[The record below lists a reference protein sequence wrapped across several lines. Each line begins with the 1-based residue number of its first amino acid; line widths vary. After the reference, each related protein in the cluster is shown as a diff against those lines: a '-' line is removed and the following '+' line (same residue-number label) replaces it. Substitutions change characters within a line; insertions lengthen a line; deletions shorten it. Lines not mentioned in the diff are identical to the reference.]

1 MNEPLIATIG
11 LVAHWLLLLGLSF
24 RIIMRRRPVGSSLAW
39 ITLMVL
45 VPLGGAALYLL
56 IGENRLGLGRAART
70 HELQKPVRR
79 WLRTLV
85 AEETVDWSDRHPA
98 ARTLAE
104 HATRLLGLPALDGN
118 RIELIGDSEETLQR
132 IIRDIDAA
140 TTAVHL
146 EFYIW
151 ALGGTADDVVE
162 AVIRAADR
170 GVKCRVLVDA
180 SGSREFLGS
189 RLAESLRESGVAVEA
204 SLKVGFFRV
213 LFQRLDVR
221 NHRKIVVI
229 DGRIGYTGSLNL
241 ADARFFKREANVGHW
256 VDAMVR
262 LEGPAVEILNG
273 TFIADWHQESV
284 EPLETLLETA
294 GVHSVDDV
302 GPSTVQVVPSG
313 PATTPYA
320 IHEMLLTTIYSA
332 RRELIMT
339 TPYFVPDEATL
350 TALQSTAHRG
360 VDVTL
365 VLPHKVDSLL
375 VRYASRAHFQ
385 ELLDAGVRIVEYQ
398 AGLLHSKTITVDQ
411 SIALI
416 GSVNLDMRSFWL
428 NFEITL
434 FLYDSSCANNVREMQ
449 QGYIADSN
457 AIDPDEFRGRSLPQ
471 RTVEN
476 VLRLMSPL
484 L

>member
-1 MNEPLIATIG
+1 MNETWLATIG
-11 LVAHWLLLLGLSF
+11 LVLHWFLLAGLSF
-24 RIIMRRRPVGSSLAW
+24 RIIMRRRAIGSSLAW
-39 ITLMVL
+39 ITLLML

-56 IGENRLGLGRAART
+56 IGENRMGLGRAARA
-70 HELQKPVRR
+70 EEMQEPVRR

-98 ARTLAE
+98 ARALAA
-104 HATRLLGLPALDGN
+104 HASRLLGLPALDGN
-118 RIELIGDSEETLQR
+118 ALEVISDSEVTLRR
-132 IIRDIDAA
+132 IIADIDAA
-140 TTAVHL
+140 EVAVHL

-151 ALGGTADDVVE
+151 ALGGTADEVVA
-162 AVIRAADR
+162 AVIRAAER
-170 GVKCRVLVDA
+170 GVTCRVLVDA
-180 SGSREFLGS
+180 SGSREFLAS
-189 RLAESLRESGVAVEA
+189 RLAEELREAGVAVTP
-204 SLKVGFFRV
+204 SLPVGFFRV
-213 LFQRLDVR
+213 LFRRLDVR

-241 ADARFFKREANVGHW
+241 ADARFFKSDADVGHW
-256 VDAMVR
+256 IDAMVR

-273 TFIADWHQESV
+273 TFIADWHQESI
-284 EPLETLLETA
+284 EPLDTLLETS
-294 GVHSVDDV
+294 GVHSVDDI

-313 PATTPYA
+313 PAHAPEA

-350 TALQSTAHRG
+350 TALQSAARRG
-360 VDVTL
+360 VEVTL
-365 VLPHKVDSLL
+365 VLPEKVDSLL

-385 ELLDAGVRIVEYQ
+385 ELLDAGVRIVEYH
-398 AGLLHSKTITVDQ
+398 AGLLHAKTVTIDQ

-434 FLYDSSCANNVREMQ
+434 FLYDSTCANEVRDMQ
-449 QGYIADSN
+449 LGYIADAD
-457 AIDPDEFRGRSLPQ
+457 AIDGEVFRRRSLPQ
-471 RTVEN
+471 RTIEN